1 MKKFFLVIFVV
12 VLFSGYAQFD
22 RIFASEGDA
31 NKFISD
37 YTRPVFKG
45 LMYASNSAWIT
56 SAKPIKPFHIELNIS
71 ASGAFVPPAYETFK
85 FNDSDYNY
93 LHIESGPDELPT
105 VMGGESHT
113 HLKIVIPDSAHNE
126 NKVLE
131 LDAPGGIKDSLPVNA
146 VPAPAI
152 QLSLGLPLGSEVNL
166 RYLPE
171 LKDPSGGFINL
182 IGIGVKHSITQYFPK
197 PKDEKGNKKKRHFNI
212 AIHAAYQHLS
222 AGYNDPNSDKG
233 VHLDLSTISFQGMAS
248 LDYKFI
254 SLYGAVGF
262 SKGYTSLDV
271 LGSYSF
277 PYEVVD
283 NNGNFIRVD
292 NTTVIDPLKLSYDLN
307 GMKAKA
313 GIKLKLFFLQI
324 YADYTLQEFPV
335 ATAGIGFKF

>member
-1 MKKFFLVIFVV
+1 MKNFFLVVFFAV
-12 VLFSGYAQFD
+12 FSFNYAQFD

-31 NKFISD
+31 NKFVTD

-56 SAKPIKPFHIELNIS
+56 SAQPIKPFHIELDIS

-85 FNDSDYNY
+85 FNNSDYDY
-93 LHIESGPDELPT
+93 LQIESGPDKLPT
-105 VMGGESHT
+105 VMGGKSYT
-113 HLKIVIPDSAHNE
+113 HLKIVIPDTANNE

-131 LDAPGGIKDSLPVNA
+131 LDAPGGIKDSLPVRA
-146 VPAPAI
+146 VPAPSI
-152 QLSLGLPLGSEVNL
+152 QLSVGLPLGSEVNL
-166 RYLPE
+166 RFLPKI
-171 LKDPSGGFINL
+171 KDPNGGFINL

-197 PKDEKGNKKKRHFNI
+197 PKDKNGKKEKRHFNV
-212 AIHAAYQHLS
+212 AVHAAYQHLA

-233 VHLDLSTISFQGMAS
+233 VHLDLSTISLQGIAS

-254 SLYGAVGF
+254 SLYGALGF
-262 SKGYTSLDV
+262 SKGFTSLKV

-283 NNGNFIRVD
+283 NNGNFIRID
-292 NTTVIDPLKLSYDLN
+292 NVTVHDPLKLNYGLN